1 MKLLYLT
8 NGVSGCGGLER
19 VLCTKTNFFIEQY
32 NYDITIITINESNS
46 KRFFS
51 FHDKVNFI
59 NIDID
64 SENKIF
70 RYIDYMR
77 SVSSLVKSISPDII
91 LVCDD
96 GVKGVFIPTW
106 LKTSATLIY
115 ERHAALDLNVKSKY
129 LKYLMTKAAKK
140 YDKFVVLTPNCKY
153 EWGDHENIIV
163 IPNPLSN
170 FPLQKSQLNFKRA
183 ICVGSL
189 NHNKGYDLLIE
200 SLAII
205 NNESWRIDVYGYG
218 DQDSLLE
225 QAKEKG
231 VSLDKLNFK
240 GGSKNI
246 EDEYL
251 SSDFLILPSRTEGFG
266 MVLIEAM
273 SYGLPCIAFDCP
285 NGPRHIISNKV
296 NGYLAEPENIVDLA
310 AKIKEMLSA
319 SEERKSML
327 SEKAI
332 ETSKIYSIENIAKKW
347 QEIFEKLT
355 QV

>member
-32 NYDITIITINESNS
+32 NYDITIITINESND

-51 FHDKVNFI
+51 FHEKVNFI

-64 SENKIF
+64 GKNKIS
-70 RYIDYMR
+70 RYIYYMQ
-77 SVSSLVKSISPDII
+77 SVSSLVKNISPDII

-96 GVKGVFIPTW
+96 GVKGAFIPTW
-106 LKTSATLIY
+106 LKTSATIVY
-115 ERHAALDLNVKSKY
+115 ERHAALDLNAKSKY
-129 LKYLMTKAAKK
+129 LKCLMIKAAKK
-140 YDKFVVLTPNCKY
+140 YDKVVVLTPNCKY
-153 EWGDHENIIV
+153 EWGDHEDIIV

-170 FPLQKSQLNFKRA
+170 SPLKKSRLNFKRA

-200 SLAII
+200 SLAIM
-205 NNESWRIDVYGYG
+205 NNKSWHIDIYGYG
-218 DQDSLLE
+218 DQDPLLE
-225 QAKEKG
+225 YAKERG

-246 EDEYL
+246 ENEYL

-273 SYGLPCIAFDCP
+273 SYGVPCIAFDCP
-285 NGPRHIISNKV
+285 NGPRHIISDTV

-310 AKIKEMLSA
+310 EKIEEMLST
-319 SEERKSML
+319 SEEQKSML
-327 SEKAI
+327 SERAI

-347 QEIFEKLT
+347 QEIFVKLT